1 MKLSTHIGYDLVI
14 DEIADSAKVLDL
26 GCGDGALLQ
35 KLQQEKNAM
44 AYGVEISEDGVSK
57 CIEKGLYCYQ
67 GDIDEGLSDYKDN
80 SFDYVILN
88 QTLQST
94 KKPEYVIREIM
105 RISRNAIISF
115 PNFGYILTRM
125 QLLYSGRMPKNSILP
140 YEWYETPD
148 IHHLTI
154 ADFREYCSNNGYG
167 IKKERHFR
175 VRKTGVS
182 VEVRGLANLK
192 AQFGFF
198 ILDGAS
204 YLSRGNS

>member
-1 MKLSTHIGYDLVI
+1 MKRHTHIGYDLVI
-14 DEIADSAKVLDL
+14 DEVSNSAKVLDL

-94 KKPEYVIREIM
+94 KKPEHVMREIM

-115 PNFGYILTRM
+115 PNFGYILTRL
-125 QLLYSGRMPKNSILP
+125 QLLYSGKMPKNSILP

-154 ADFREYCSNNGYG
+154 KDFREYCRNNRFV
-167 IKKERHFR
+167 IKKERHFKVKKSGYSKEAR
-175 VRKTGVS
+175 T
-182 VEVRGLANLK
+182 LTNLK

-198 ILDGAS
+198 ILNGEA
-204 YLSRGNS
+204 YTGGEK